1 MKSIEEHIEH
11 DKEVLAD
18 PTTSEPMKRH
28 MLEELHELEV
38 YADHHHD
45 PNVLELFCE
54 MHPDEPECLVYDD

>member
-38 YADHHHD
+38 YADHHHEGNHKALKRLKSWFYLISD
-45 PNVLELFCE
+45 K
-54 MHPDEPECLVYDD
+54 

>member
-54 MHPDEPECLVYDD
+54 MHPDEPDCLVYDD

>member
-38 YADHHHD
+38 
-45 PNVLELFCE
+45 
-54 MHPDEPECLVYDD
+54 

>member
-45 PNVLELFCE
+45 ELKQVIITILMF
-54 MHPDEPECLVYDD
+54 